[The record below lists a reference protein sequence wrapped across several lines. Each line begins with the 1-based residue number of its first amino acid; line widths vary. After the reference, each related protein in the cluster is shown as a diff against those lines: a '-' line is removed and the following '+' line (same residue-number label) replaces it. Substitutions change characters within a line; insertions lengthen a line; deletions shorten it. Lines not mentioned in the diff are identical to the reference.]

1 MNDQN
6 NSPAPMTDRQRDVS
20 KKITEIVELTD
31 ISKGEGP
38 LVDIPIED
46 QIPLPPPFDKIE
58 DEPAHTPLTDAAKEK
73 YECDL
78 DMTIAV
84 NMPKVTTK
92 EEEERL
98 VNSFLSG
105 MKKLFEEENNWLFLQ
120 PLIISAEHCAKQ
132 RRHCWQ

>member
-1 MNDQN
+1 MNDQ
-6 NSPAPMTDRQRDVS
+6 SQAPGPITDRQREVS
-20 KKITEIVELTD
+20 RKISRIVELTD
-31 ISKGEGP
+31 ISQDGG
-38 LVDIPIED
+38 LLADISIED
-46 QIPLPPPFDKIE
+46 QIPLPPPFDKLS

-73 YECDL
+73 YESDL

-84 NMPKVTTK
+84 NIPRPESK

-120 PLIISAEHCAKQ
+120 PLIISTEHCAKCQ
-132 RRHCWQ
+132 TC